1 MPEPVGRAA
10 SRDEDRQ
17 LAGLLAARI
26 STGMVQLM
34 SRFTGRGPT
43 KARTSVNTNLV
54 VVVFEQT
61 LTKGELNL
69 VRAGQ
74 GEGVASQRR
83 TFQRLMREDA
93 VALIERLTARKVV
106 CVLGDTDPESDI
118 AAMVFVLERQ
128 PETGV
133 IETAEAHSREPQ

>member
-1 MPEPVGRAA
+1 MAEPLGRAA
-10 SRDEDRQ
+10 SGDEEGQ

-43 KARTSVNTNLV
+43 KARTTVNTNLV
-54 VVVFEQT
+54 AVVFEQT

-74 GEGVASQRR
+74 GRGVAGQRR
-83 TFQRLMREDA
+83 IFQRLMRE
-93 VALIERLTARKVV
+93 
-106 CVLGDTDPESDI
+106 
-118 AAMVFVLERQ
+118 
-128 PETGV
+128 
-133 IETAEAHSREPQ
+133 SRSSSG

>member
-1 MPEPVGRAA
+1 MPEPLGRAA
-10 SRDEDRQ
+10 SRDEERH
-17 LAGLLAARI
+17 LAGLVAARI
-26 STGMVQLM
+26 STGMVQLV

-43 KARTSVNTNLV
+43 KARTTVNTNVV

-74 GEGVASQRR
+74 GEGVANQRR
-83 TFQRLMREDA
+83 IFQRLMRDEA
-93 VALIERLTARKVV
+93 AALIGRLTERKVAS
-106 CVLGDTDPESDI
+106 VLADTDPESDV

-128 PETGV
+128 PDTG
-133 IETAEAHSREPQ
+133 ITETAEAHTGEPH

>member
-1 MPEPVGRAA
+1 MPEPVGPAA
-10 SRDEDRQ
+10 SRDEERQ

-74 GEGVASQRR
+74 GEGWRASGGPSSGSCAR
-83 TFQRLMREDA
+83 TR
-93 VALIERLTARKVV
+93 
-106 CVLGDTDPESDI
+106 
-118 AAMVFVLERQ
+118 
-128 PETGV
+128 
-133 IETAEAHSREPQ
+133 SRSSSG